1 MLVNFIFKT
10 GVLSGEFLPTL
21 TNHFLKHLW
30 KMKKRST
37 TLARTTGKIC
47 TKQKLQMTV
56 KTSSLNRDIFSL
68 LAFKDVVLVSFY
80 LESSDCLERFLFYM

>member
-10 GVLSGEFLPTL
+10 GVLSGEFLPVL
-21 TNHFLKHLW
+21 TNHLHLW

-47 TKQKLQMTV
+47 TKQKVQT
-56 KTSSLNRDIFSL
+56 TANPSSLNRDIFSL

-80 LESSDCLERFLFYM
+80 VESSDCLERFLFYM